1 MSAPSIP
8 GGALKLAPP
17 ATRIA
22 AVARLELG
30 DVLRS
35 RWLVFSV
42 GLYAALT
49 AAFVCRGMRESA
61 ILGGTGMT
69 RLLLSLTHALL
80 LVLPLL
86 ALTGTGHAVSRPRR
100 DGTLELLFGHPVTR
114 DDYFRGVT
122 LVRFGALFVPL
133 LALMVGLALIGAPA
147 LGQAVPWAFV
157 ARSLVVSTALLWC
170 FTGLGLAVSV
180 RVHEPERVQMYLLLI
195 WVLAVAL
202 LDFGLVGLMLQWAFP
217 PAVVF
222 GLAAVNPVE
231 AARLAL
237 LSGAD
242 PALGTLGP
250 VGFFLFSRLGP
261 AWLLAI
267 GVLWPLGLGTAA
279 WLAAVRWLRRSD
291 LV

>member
-8 GGALKLAPP
+8 DGALTLPRP
-17 ATRIA
+17 GTRIM

-42 GLYAALT
+42 GLYATLT
-49 AAFVCRGMRESA
+49 AAFVWMGMRESA
-61 ILGGTGMT
+61 IVGFTGIP
-69 RLLLSLTHALL
+69 RLLLSLSHALL
-80 LVLPLL
+80 LVLPLV
-86 ALTGTGHAVSRPRR
+86 ALTGTGHAVSRARR
-100 DGTLELLFGHPVTR
+100 DGMLELLFSHPVTR

-133 LALMVGLALIGAPA
+133 FVVMLGLTLIGAPA
-147 LGQAVPWAFV
+147 LRQAVPWAFV

-202 LDFGLVGLMLQWAFP
+202 LDFGLVGLLLQWALP

-222 GLAAVNPVE
+222 ALAAVNPVE

-242 PALGTLGP
+242 PGLGTLGP
-250 VGFFLFSRLGP
+250 VGFFLFARLGP
-261 AWLLAI
+261 AWLLTI

-279 WLAAVRWLRRSD
+279 WLAAARWLRRGD